1 MTTRQKIL
9 AKQPLTDE
17 EIRQMIEGKNEHLC
31 LLYLSYCPF
40 IYGQELWLVNSG
52 MKRALKKQVRLY
64 GLAYPEAETALMKP
78 ENIDLIKLLIKD
90 QAFCEQAEIA
100 MKRLDNEELN
110 NLYRHKHRFFLC
122 ERAQMAAEQ

>member
-9 AKQPLTDE
+9 AKQPLSDE
-17 EIRQMIEGKNEHLC
+17 EVRQLIEEKKESLA

-52 MKRALKKQVRLY
+52 MKKALKKQIKKY
-64 GLAYPEAETALMKP
+64 GLSYPDAEVAFMKP
-78 ENIDLIKLLIKD
+78 ENVDLIRLLINK
-90 QAFCEQAEIA
+90 QAFCEKVEIA

-110 NLYRHKHRFFLC
+110 NIYRHKHKFFLC
-122 ERAQMAAEQ
+122 ERFQPYE